1 MTGDTERI
9 QLLEQEVFLLRA
21 GMRELQELMRALME
35 ANAIRAAKKG
45 AKAA

>member
-9 QLLEQEVFLLRA
+9 QMLEQEVLLLRA
-21 GMRELQELMRALME
+21 GMRELQQLMRALME
-35 ANAIRAAKKG
+35 ANALRVARKG